1 MATLIQSLQHILVQT
16 DPSVSN
22 ETRRILMKELLQA
35 YTLDYIYNH
44 PAYRKLNFYG
54 GTCLH
59 LLYGLNRLSEDID
72 LDNTN
77 LVDITHLEQD
87 LLAYYRTIIGYEDVS
102 AKLQVGDQGIYRVT
116 LKFPILYAL
125 GLSSH
130 SNEVLN
136 LKVEISTHAQTA
148 EVLKTPVLSH
158 SRSFIASHFS
168 LETMMA
174 GKMLACLERNFTIGK
189 SLASVK
195 GRDFYDLLW
204 FMQQKIMPMEEKLRK
219 DGSVSYSTISA
230 MEALKE
236 KVAQLTPAEL
246 AVDLLPLFDRRSFID
261 AWLSTFHENFNRF
274 VRFYLS

>member
-1 MATLIQSLQHILVQT
+1 MATLIQSLQHILSQT
-16 DPSVSN
+16 DPNLSN
-22 ETRRILMKELLQA
+22 QTRRILMKELLQA

-59 LLYGLNRLSEDID
+59 LLYGHNRLSEDID

-77 LVDITHLEQD
+77 QIDITHLEQD
-87 LLAYYRTIIGYEDVS
+87 LSAYYRTTIAYDDVS
-102 AKLQVGDQGIYRVT
+102 TNMQVGESGIYRIT

-130 SNEVLN
+130 ANEVLN

-148 EVLKTPVLSH
+148 EILKTPVLSH

-174 GKMLACLERNFTIGK
+174 GKMLACLERNFIVGDK
-189 SLASVK
+189 LALVK
-195 GRDFYDLLW
+195 GRDFFDLLW
-204 FMQQKIMPMEEKLRK
+204 FMQQKIIPMEEKLRK
-219 DGSVSYSTISA
+219 DGSVAYATTSA

-236 KVAQLTPAEL
+236 KVAQLTPTEL
-246 AVDLLPLFDRRSFID
+246 AVDLLPLFERRSFID
-261 AWLSTFHENFNRF
+261 AWLQAFHENFERF
-274 VRFYLS
+274 VRYYLP